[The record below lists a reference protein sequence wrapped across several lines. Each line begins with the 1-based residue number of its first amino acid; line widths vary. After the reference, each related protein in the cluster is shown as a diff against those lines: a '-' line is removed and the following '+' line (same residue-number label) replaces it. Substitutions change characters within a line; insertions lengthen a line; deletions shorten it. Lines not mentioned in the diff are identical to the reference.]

1 MKKTTLILAL
11 TFCTI
16 ASTAQSL
23 IPTKFGLKLGVNYA
37 NLNINPVEGIKP
49 TDNSAQIGIAA
60 GVCVHIA
67 LSDKWFINPE
77 VLYSQKGASFNY
89 SFTDD
94 YPVNQRDVYST
105 TNKVVLSYV
114 ELNPTVSYK
123 ASDKL
128 ALNFGPSVSFLIGDE
143 YSYTQ
148 DPKTATIATHGLTGG
163 ILKAESLDVGL
174 NLGVSYFLTEQFFVD
189 TRVYTGFMEVATAT
203 QSYVE
208 FPTADPAPEYS
219 LKNKAIVLS
228 VGYLF

>member
-94 YPVNQRDVYST
+94 YPVNQRDVYAT

-114 ELNPTVSYK
+114 ELNPITGRKHQIRKKGKIFRFNSFFIYSKYK
-123 ASDKL
+123 L
-128 ALNFGPSVSFLIGDE
+128 
-143 YSYTQ
+143 
-148 DPKTATIATHGLTGG
+148 
-163 ILKAESLDVGL
+163 
-174 NLGVSYFLTEQFFVD
+174 FFI
-189 TRVYTGFMEVATAT
+189 Y
-203 QSYVE
+203 
-208 FPTADPAPEYS
+208 
-219 LKNKAIVLS
+219 
-228 VGYLF
+228 